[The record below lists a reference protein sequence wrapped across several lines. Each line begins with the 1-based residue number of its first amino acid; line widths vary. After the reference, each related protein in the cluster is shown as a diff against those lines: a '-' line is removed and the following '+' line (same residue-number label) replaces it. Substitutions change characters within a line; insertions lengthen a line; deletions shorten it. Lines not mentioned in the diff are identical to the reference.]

1 MFENV
6 LIFVVFLGPLIFF
19 HELGHFLFARLF
31 GVRVETFSI
40 GFGPKLFKFKRGDTD
55 YAVSLIPLGGY
66 VKMFGEDL
74 LAKEEMPA
82 EDRPFAFNH
91 KNKFQRF
98 WIVFGGPLA
107 NFILAFV
114 IYFSLIAF
122 GEKVP
127 EVKVGVLPSTSIL
140 AEKGMRSGDIVKFVN
155 KNQIVS
161 VEDFNFPDSN
171 IDYVIVSRG
180 GADVTLSFN
189 QMPAKDFLDSYV
201 KLTPLLRS
209 PYIVDSSNKIFY
221 VSLSDK
227 PTDESLENVINS
239 NAQMIHLFSVDNV
252 ETTFDKIQSKAIPLK
267 VNGLSYN
274 LLRDLGYHPLDMV
287 VSSIVMGSPAD
298 KAGISKDDIILN
310 IDNVTFDSFVDLREF
325 VQKNGDKKEPLKLE
339 ILRAGKKM
347 QLLISPERKDSEEGS
362 FYSIGVYSSLNWMRP
377 KMVESR
383 PKSIWEGLTGA
394 VERTWSGIVSTI
406 AGFHKLLTGGA
417 SIKSLGGPLAIG
429 KVAADSFY
437 TSLSYFFRL
446 MAIISINLGI
456 LNLFPIPVLD
466 GGHILF
472 IAIESVIR
480 GPVPKKVM
488 ILSQQVGLS
497 LLLMLMMVALFNDF
511 SRFF

>member
-1 MFENV
+1 MFENI

-19 HELGHFLFARLF
+19 HELGHFLFARFF

-40 GFGPKLFKFKRGDTD
+40 GFGPKLFKYKKGDTD

-66 VKMFGEDL
+66 VKMFGEDI

-82 EDRPFAFNH
+82 EERPFAFNH
-91 KNKFQRF
+91 KTKFQRF

-127 EVKVGVLPSTSIL
+127 EVKVGVLPNTNVL
-140 AEKGMRSGDIVKFVN
+140 YEKGMRAGDIVKFVN
-155 KNQIVS
+155 KNEIIS
-161 VEDFNFPDSN
+161 VEDFNFPDN
-171 IDYVIVSRG
+171 IIDHVIVVRG
-180 GADVTLSFN
+180 GVETTVRFD
-189 QMPAKDFLDSYV
+189 QMPAKLFLDEYV

-209 PYIVDSSNKIFY
+209 PYVVDAKNKIFY
-221 VSLSDK
+221 VSSGNQ
-227 PTDESLENVINS
+227 PQDESLENVMNS
-239 NAQMIHLFSVDNV
+239 NLNLLNLFPVDNV
-252 ETTFDKIQSKAIPLK
+252 ETTFDKIQSQAVPVSFSAL
-267 VNGLSYN
+267 NFN
-274 LLRDLGYHPLDMV
+274 TLREKGYYPLDLM
-287 VSSIVMGSPAD
+287 VSSIVMGSPAE
-298 KAGISKDDIILN
+298 KAGIQKDDIILTIN
-310 IDNVTFDSFVDLREF
+310 GTYFESFVDLREF
-325 VQKNGDKKEPLKLE
+325 IQQNGEKDEALKVEMLRSGKKVSLQLTPEKKESK
-339 ILRAGKKM
+339 
-347 QLLISPERKDSEEGS
+347 EGS

-383 PKSIWEGLTGA
+383 PKSFVEGVVGGI
-394 VERTWSGIVSTI
+394 ERTWSGIVSTV

-417 SIKSLGGPLAIG
+417 SLKSLGGPLAIG
-429 KVAADSFY
+429 KVAADSFS

-472 IAIESVIR
+472 IAIETVIR
-480 GPVPKKVM
+480 GPVPKKIM

>member
-40 GFGPKLFKFKRGDTD
+40 GFGPKLFKFKKGDTD

-74 LAKEEMPA
+74 LAKEEMPL
-82 EDRPFAFNH
+82 EERPFAFNH

-107 NFILAFV
+107 NFILAFF
-114 IYFSLIAF
+114 IYFCLIIT

-127 EVKVGVLPSTSIL
+127 EVKVGVLPSKSVF
-140 AEKGMRSGDIVKFVN
+140 AEKGILSGDIIKYIN
-155 KNQIVS
+155 KNAITS
-161 VEDFNFPDSN
+161 VEDFNFPDN
-171 IDYVIVSRG
+171 QIDYVTVLRG
-180 GADVTLSFN
+180 GQDLTLSFN
-189 QMPAKDFLDSYV
+189 QMPTKDFLDAYV

-209 PYIVDSSNKIFY
+209 PFVVDAKNKIY
-221 VSLSDK
+221 YLSSSEK
-227 PTDESLENVINS
+227 PSDESLENVINS
-239 NAQMIHLFSVDNV
+239 NSKTIYLFPVDNV
-252 ETTFDKIQSKAIPLK
+252 EITFDKIKSSPISLK
-267 VNGLSYN
+267 VEELTFKS
-274 LLRDLGYHPLDMV
+274 LREKGYHPLDMM

-298 KAGISKDDIILN
+298 KSGIAKDDIIIS
-310 IDNVTFDSFVDLREF
+310 IDEVSFDSFVDLREF
-325 VQKNGDKKEPLKLE
+325 VQKNGDKKEPFNVA
-339 ILRAGKKM
+339 ILRSNKKIN
-347 QLLISPERKDSEEGS
+347 LLLNAEKKTSEEGN
-362 FYSIGVYSSLNWMRP
+362 FFSIGVYSSLHWMRP

-383 PKSIWEGLTGA
+383 PKSIWLGFTGA
-394 VERTWSGIVSTI
+394 LERTWSGIVSTV
-406 AGFHKLLTGGA
+406 AGFHKLITGGA
-417 SIKSLGGPLAIG
+417 SFKSLGGPLAIG

-472 IAIESVIR
+472 IAIETVMR
-480 GPVPKKVM
+480 GPVPKKIM